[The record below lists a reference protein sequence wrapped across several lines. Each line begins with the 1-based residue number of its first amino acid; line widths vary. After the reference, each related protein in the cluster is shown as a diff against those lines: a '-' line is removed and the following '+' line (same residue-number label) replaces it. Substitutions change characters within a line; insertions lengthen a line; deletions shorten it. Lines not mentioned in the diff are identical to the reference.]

1 MYKIFS
7 SLLGTEKKEKEKK
20 TNKNSIKIHSES
32 NNNEDLN
39 EECKTKI
46 NEIILTDKE
55 IDKGLDAIDNALDNC
70 MKMAKDMK
78 EEMLSQNRKLDTM
91 NNSISK
97 TTDRQTIITKRV
109 EVINRYQK

>member
-78 EEMLSQNRKLDTM
+78 EEMLSQNNDHMRPRELR
-91 NNSISK
+91 SRHRCSP
-97 TTDRQTIITKRV
+97 QAAATK
-109 EVINRYQK
+109 YHHPM